1 MNFFTNFKIKSFLL
15 DTFHNSQ
22 LLLNVKIYL
31 NKKLNKI
38 IKIIAKTRDSLRKID
53 FYGKISNVNNRGT
66 IIVKEGEQNEKV

>member
-1 MNFFTNFKIKSFLL
+1 M
-15 DTFHNSQ
+15 
-22 LLLNVKIYL
+22 KIYL